1 MTEAIISLGSNMG
14 DRKLNLTS
22 AINALGIVPGVGIIE
37 SSNLYETIP
46 FGVPD
51 EQSNYLNC
59 CVKVSVELS
68 AHALLGVCL
77 GIEAAMGRE
86 RKFRFSSRIIDID
99 LLLYADHTYNT
110 KELAIPHPRIRERA
124 FVIVPM
130 GDLCKD
136 KSFYNFDFSFEFN
149 TLSRA
154 GINLISRRV

>member
-22 AINALGIVPGVGIIE
+22 AINALETVPGIEIVE
-37 SSNLYETIP
+37 SSSLYETIP
-46 FGVPD
+46 FCVPD

-86 RKFRFSSRIIDID
+86 RKFRFCSRIIDID
-99 LLLYADHTYNT
+99 LLLYADHTYST
-110 KELAIPHPRIRERA
+110 KELTVPHPRIRERA

-130 GDLCKD
+130 GDLCED
-136 KSFYNFDFSFEFN
+136 KIFYNFDFSFEFN
-149 TLSRA
+149 TLNRT
-154 GINLISRRV
+154 GINLIC